1 MFQVSGR
8 LTELA
13 LQHRH
18 NDGSWSDLQ
27 RSHHDPADH
36 DPERDW
42 VSGEI
47 FVCAQCGEEVRVTH
61 GGPLPV
67 DGDTT

>member
-1 MFQVSGR
+1 MFQVQGR
-8 LTELA
+8 LLELQ

-18 NDGSWSDLQ
+18 SDGSWGEME

-42 VSGEI
+42 ANGQL
-47 FVCAQCGEEVRVTH
+47 FVCKACGEEVVVSH
-61 GGPLPV
+61 PLDQPG